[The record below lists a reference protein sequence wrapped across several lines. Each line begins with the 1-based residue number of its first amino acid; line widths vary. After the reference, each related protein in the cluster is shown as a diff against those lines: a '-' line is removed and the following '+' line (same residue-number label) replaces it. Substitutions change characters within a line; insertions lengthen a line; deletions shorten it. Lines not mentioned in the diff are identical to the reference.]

1 MAINTQH
8 IAIATQHGNIA
19 FHILSKLLLNK
30 LTIKLIHSTTKIII
44 KNIANIAN
52 ISSLSSPF
60 FQLSTKL
67 GFHHD
72 LCVNQYLG

>member
-30 LTIKLIHSTTKIII
+30 LTIKLIHNTTKIII
-44 KNIANIAN
+44 KNVVNTANMF
-52 ISSLSSPF
+52 SLYSPLF
-60 FQLSTKL
+60 ST
-67 GFHHD
+67 
-72 LCVNQYLG
+72 QYKIRLW